1 MKRITYLVAF
11 TLLVLTHVSVDMYG
25 QEKAATPSPDEKVRM
40 MAELGPGVHKIKS
53 DDMGRLE
60 SCIVVGQARIST
72 ALGVS
77 KGLLVARRNAKLSAE
92 KEYIKWIKTNVKA
105 IEKSGDETLFV
116 LENAGEGLLETGKSI
131 ETNEETI
138 EAEAQGAVRGL
149 QVLGVHQD
157 GETKLLSVVLG
168 WSRDHAVM
176 AGEAS
181 LVNESGYSPEEDAAM
196 PETVESGNSSNDE
209 VATKTT
215 TSEEL
220 NKYF

>member
-1 MKRITYLVAF
+1 MRTIINVLMAVCLAILVF
-11 TLLVLTHVSVDMYG
+11 NGVSYAQSSAV
-25 QEKAATPSPDEKVRM
+25 TPSPEDKVLT

-53 DDMGRLE
+53 DDYGRLE

-72 ALGVS
+72 VLGVS

-92 KEYIKWIKTNVKA
+92 KEYVKWMKTHVKA
-105 IEKSGDETLFV
+105 VEKSGDETLFI

-138 EAEAQGAVRGL
+138 EVEAQGAVRGL

-168 WSRDHAVM
+168 WSRAHAVM

-181 LVNESGYSPEEDAAM
+181 LVNESGYSPDEEAAM
-196 PETVESGNSSNDE
+196 PETEEAGASSDDG

-215 TSEEL
+215 TSEDL
-220 NKYF
+220 DKYF